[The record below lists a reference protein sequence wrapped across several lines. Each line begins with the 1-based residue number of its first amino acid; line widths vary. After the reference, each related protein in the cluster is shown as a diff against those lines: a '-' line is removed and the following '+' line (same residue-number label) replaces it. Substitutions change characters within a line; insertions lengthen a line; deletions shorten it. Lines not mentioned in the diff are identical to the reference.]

1 MLLLSLDDSIE
12 NLRAK
17 KNEKEVRE
25 TALFMDTLEIRGR
38 EKNNALQ

>member
-25 TALFMDTLEIRGR
+25 TALFMDTLEIR
-38 EKNNALQ
+38 

>member
-1 MLLLSLDDSIE
+1 VTVVKRTIMLLLSLDDRIE

-25 TALFMDTLEIRGR
+25 TALFMDTLEIR
-38 EKNNALQ
+38 